1 LKKVK
6 GIITLIL
13 INITIVATI
22 HGQQLPTDGAEL
34 YEYILENYKN
44 EGSSRLISGLNE
56 PYLESLGFKGYTKLY
71 AMYLI
76 ASANRKDKDFLKARV
91 LLDSIVDQKDGID
104 SETFM
109 MDVMSLTADVYRELG
124 EDEKAL
130 KLSYELL
137 NLLSKDAYAF
147 KSKVFYNISNIHKDW
162 WRLDMAKSSLDESLL
177 YAEKA
182 VDALRIQRALRGLAD
197 YWLLK
202 NNPDMAERYLL
213 RHGPPL
219 KKASEGEITYSQ
231 LHARLLEERQ
241 QFKEAE
247 AMYMASLE
255 QARLLNFD
263 LIEYELVNDINR
275 NKIKRKKFYREVF
288 GLAAFLMF
296 FGFLLFFFDKKY
308 KFLKGG
314 GFENRMNSLESELQG
329 L

>member
-1 LKKVK
+1 MMQKKINVR
-6 GIITLIL
+6 GIVALII
-13 INITIVATI
+13 INITAVATI
-22 HGQQLPTDGAEL
+22 KGQELPAVGPEL

-56 PYLESLGFKGYTKLY
+56 PYLESLGFKGFSKLY

-76 ASANRKDKDFLKARV
+76 ASANRKDKDFLKAKA
-91 LLDSIVDQKDGID
+91 LLDSIVGQTEAID
-104 SETFM
+104 SETFI

-124 EDEKAL
+124 EDEQAL
-130 KLSYELL
+130 NLSYELL

-162 WRLDMAKSSLDESLL
+162 WQLDKAKSSLDESLF

-197 YWLLK
+197 YWFLK
-202 NNPDMAERYLL
+202 NNPDMAEKYLL

-219 KKASEGEITYSQ
+219 EKASEGEITYTQ
-231 LHARLLEERQ
+231 LKGRLLEERQ

-263 LIEYELVNDINR
+263 LIENELVIDINR
-275 NKIKRKKFYREVF
+275 NRLEREKYIKTIFLRYGLVAIILLLVGIMNFYMKRKDTKV
-288 GLAAFLMF
+288 AFED
-296 FGFLLFFFDKKY
+296 LL
-308 KFLKGG
+308 L
-314 GFENRMNSLESELQG
+314 SS
-329 L
+329 

>member
-1 LKKVK
+1 MQRKTRVRT
-6 GIITLIL
+6 IAPFIL

-22 HGQQLPTDGAEL
+22 NGQQLPTDGAEL

-71 AMYLI
+71 ALYLI
-76 ASANRKDKDFLKARV
+76 ASANRKDKDFIKAKG
-91 LLDSIVDQKDGID
+91 LLNSIIDQKEIISD
-104 SETFM
+104 SLFLYN
-109 MDVMSLTADVYRELG
+109 VYALTADVYRELG
-124 EDEKAL
+124 EDEQAL
-130 KLSYELL
+130 KLSYSLL
-137 NLLSKDAYAF
+137 ETLPDDEYST

-219 KKASEGEITYSQ
+219 KK
-231 LHARLLEERQ
+231 
-241 QFKEAE
+241 
-247 AMYMASLE
+247 
-255 QARLLNFD
+255 
-263 LIEYELVNDINR
+263 
-275 NKIKRKKFYREVF
+275 
-288 GLAAFLMF
+288 
-296 FGFLLFFFDKKY
+296 GF
-308 KFLKGG
+308 
-314 GFENRMNSLESELQG
+314 
-329 L
+329 